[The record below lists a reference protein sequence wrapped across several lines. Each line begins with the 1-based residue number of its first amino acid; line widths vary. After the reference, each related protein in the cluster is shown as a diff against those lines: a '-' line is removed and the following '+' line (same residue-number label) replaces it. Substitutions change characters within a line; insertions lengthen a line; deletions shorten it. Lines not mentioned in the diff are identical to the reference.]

1 MRKVRIDIA
10 VVIFLILPI
19 ILVAEEKPV
28 VHLAGLRVVGPGYG
42 LNGTELRAFHQQ
54 SGTTL
59 ALVIEIPEN
68 RKIVQVDD
76 DKCSLVEFTDNHG
89 NNLLDGVQWGGFPTI
104 SENSSLALIEVSS
117 KIRPSQDAIRIHALG
132 TIRLRIAASSVTEK
146 IENLKLQTGTEAHVQ
161 EEVIEVIKVQPEDE
175 GLTLVLQISRNLRDN
190 MKDIRFYT
198 VDGDPVEIWGQGSF
212 TFGSAS
218 QMEYNLNA
226 KSIPEAL
233 KVEFDLWKELEDLDV
248 SFEISSGLGF

>member
-10 VVIFLILPI
+10 VVVLLILPI
-19 ILVAEEKPV
+19 ILVAEEIPV

-54 SGTTL
+54 SGTAL

-68 RKIVQVDD
+68 RKIVKVDD
-76 DKCSLVEFTDNHG
+76 DKCSLVEFTDNQG
-89 NNLLDGVQWGGFPTI
+89 NNLLDGVQWGAFPAI
-104 SENSSLALIEVSS
+104 SEDGSLALIEVSS

-132 TIRLRIAASSVTEK
+132 TINLRIAASSVTEK
-146 IENLKLQTGTEAHVQ
+146 IENLNLQVGTEAHAQ
-161 EEVIEVIKVQPEDE
+161 EEVLKVLKVQPEDE
-175 GLTLVLQISRNLRDN
+175 GMTLVLQISRNLRDN
-190 MKDIRFYT
+190 MKDIRFFT
-198 VDGDPVEIWGQGSF
+198 GDGNPVEIWGQGSF

-218 QMEYNLNA
+218 QMEYNLST

-233 KVEFDLWKELEDLDV
+233 KVEIDLWKELEDLDV